1 MINADKIANGFL
13 SFLASKKLDYLLPE
27 ILNKLNR
34 YAEQLKETAYVTS
47 AVALNTKENDLL
59 EDFLKK
65 EFGRNLTVKLKIDPQ
80 ILGGLKIIVGDRM
93 IDQTIIGKLSAIVE
107 KIES

>member
-1 MINADKIANGFL
+1 MINADKIVNGFL
-13 SFLASKKLDYLLPE
+13 SFLASKKLGYLLPE
-27 ILNKLNR
+27 ILSKLNR
-34 YAEQLKETAYVTS
+34 YAEQLKETAHVTS

-93 IDQTIIGKLSAIVE
+93 IVQTIIGKLSAIVE
-107 KIES
+107 K